1 MRPFQCEYGLPRV
14 IDGDNSGRR
23 RDYNSSGGRRSSDR
37 QRSNVAS
44 TQSSCEWNSA
54 DRRVKV
60 SCSRFN
66 DAASSDDKP
75 SIHGSEFSESFY
87 LKPKLQHFRPKEN
100 SGWGYDRIVGAVAN
114 VLALPACCRSVFSHT
129 RGSEPPLAER
139 SHEACANRCTD
150 TRGDKPVRTIVR

>member
-75 SIHGSEFSESFY
+75 SIHGSEFSER
-87 LKPKLQHFRPKEN
+87 LNKVWVVN
-100 SGWGYDRIVGAVAN
+100 AARI
-114 VLALPACCRSVFSHT
+114 LSV
-129 RGSEPPLAER
+129 PLHR
-139 SHEACANRCTD
+139 
-150 TRGDKPVRTIVR
+150 I